1 MPLTQNECTV
11 TDLFHFAKE
20 ISEQDPNLYIT
31 SLDVHSLVTNI
42 PRDETID
49 ICIDSLYIDE
59 ENTDLKQLKDE
70 EIIDK
75 TTFKNIKP
83 CRSRSGV
90 AYKLGKVHKETK
102 NGLPPFR
109 PILSAIGMPTY
120 KLAKILLHFLKLLT
134 QNKYIVRDSFH
145 FAEEISKQ
153 DPNLY
158 MASLDV
164 DSLVTNISLDET
176 VDICIDT
183 LYKDDEN
190 TL

>member
-1 MPLTQNECTV
+1 MILDKICYISAIEEILNNHTKFSNLDMPAGKKVNYTR
-11 TDLFHFAKE
+11 
-20 ISEQDPNLYIT
+20 NLERRIT
-31 SLDVHSLVTNI
+31 S
-42 PRDETID
+42 
-49 ICIDSLYIDE
+49 
-59 ENTDLKQLKDE
+59 DLKQLKDE

-75 TTFKNIKP
+75 NSFNDIKP

-90 AYKLGKVHKETK
+90 AYKLGIVHQATK

-120 KLAKILLHFLKLLT
+120 KLAKILLQFLKLLT

-158 MASLDV
+158 MASLNV

-176 VDICIDT
+176 IDIWIDS